1 MTEKENEEVG
11 FTKNNK
17 RHSSCFVKRLCH
29 AREKKTRPSGKS
41 GGLELT
47 KDSLGC
53 AAREGEVNEPEDWG
67 GVLILCAR
75 MSSPHPSPCCIC
87 LKLYL

>member
-1 MTEKENEEVG
+1 MKKLGLLKIISGILLVLL
-11 FTKNNK
+11 
-17 RHSSCFVKRLCH
+17 RDFVMQK
-29 AREKKTRPSGKS
+29 KKTRPSGKS

-53 AAREGEVNEPEDWG
+53 AAREGEVNEPEDWS

-75 MSSPHPSPCCIC
+75 MSSPRPSPCCIC